1 MSKDKGVTVLC
12 KRDMC
17 AQPFKL
23 MERGSLFCS
32 DKCFEDEMAERSG
45 LRTHPRKLTEL
56 TAGELLNELV
66 RFAEGY
72 ADERSPVVRGAAF
85 SAILKALREW
95 KHSDVDLP
103 EV

>member
-1 MSKDKGVTVLC
+1 MM
-12 KRDMC
+12 RDEAC
-17 AQPFKL
+17 PSQNWL
-23 MERGSLFCS
+23 RG
-32 DKCFEDEMAERSG
+32 
-45 LRTHPRKLTEL
+45 L
-56 TAGELLNELV
+56 TAEGLVNWLL